1 MLATQSVE
9 NAIEFANEVL
19 LEVKTVCADQV
30 EIDPLPDKEDYQ
42 MDIKFGSDGIAHQ
55 VHKKLYANTVKEPLK
70 GIKKSL
76 PILKL
81 LQLDPAVHE
90 YLMYALLHF

>member
-19 LEVKTVCADQV
+19 SEVERVSAAQV
-30 EIDPLPDKEDYQ
+30 EIDPLPDRDDYQ
-42 MDIKFGSDGIAHQ
+42 VDINFGSDGIAHQ

-81 LQLDPAVHE
+81 LQLDLAVHE
-90 YLMYALLHF
+90 YLMYTLLHF